1 MVKREL
7 KINLK
12 SFLIWTSVI
21 LGMFIVVL
29 SIYPSLMNSETMSGI
44 DSMLEMFPE
53 EVLKA
58 FNMDLVEVAS
68 ISTASGWIKTEGLVF
83 FLLVGSLYASIL
95 GGNILLKEESD
106 KTIEFLA
113 VKPITR
119 SGIITSKVIS
129 GLIYITAFDLIVSA
143 GTIIGLW
150 LLDDLVLKDM
160 VMLLVGPIII
170 FYVFFALTL
179 FISTFFSKTK
189 KIVGLSFALVFA
201 SYFLQVIG
209 SLSEKVEMVKYFS
222 IFSIYE
228 TRTVL
233 VEGSLNY
240 LSIGVGIIIILIST
254 AATYINYNKK
264 ELV

>member
-12 SFLIWTSVI
+12 AFLIWTGVI
-21 LGMFIVVL
+21 LGMFILVL
-29 SIYPSLMNSETMSGI
+29 SIYPSLMNNETMSGI
-44 DSMLEMFPE
+44 DSMIEMFPE
-53 EVLKA
+53 DVLKA
-58 FNMDLVEVAS
+58 FNMDLIEVAS

-95 GGNILLKEESD
+95 GGSILLKEESD

-113 VKPITR
+113 VKPISR
-119 SGIITSKVIS
+119 NSIVTSKIIA
-129 GLIYITAFDLIVSA
+129 GFIYITTFDLIVAA

-150 LLDDLVLKDM
+150 FLDDLVIKDM

-170 FYVFFALTL
+170 FYLFFALSL

-189 KIVGLSFALVFA
+189 KIIGLSFALVFA
-201 SYFLQVIG
+201 SYFLQVVG
-209 SLSEKVEMVKYFS
+209 SLSEKVEMIKYLS

-228 TRTVL
+228 TRTIL
-233 VEGSLNY
+233 TEGSLNY
-240 LSIGVGIIIILIST
+240 LSMSIGILIILICT
-254 AATYINYNKK
+254 AGAYVKYNKK

>member
-29 SIYPSLMNSETMSGI
+29 SIYPSLMNSGTMSGI

-119 SGIITSKVIS
+119 NGVITSKVIS
-129 GLIYITAFDLIVSA
+129 GLIYITAFDLIVA
-143 GTIIGLW
+143 VGTIIGLW
-150 LLDDLVLKDM
+150 FLDDLVIKDM